1 MLAELVHEAVALFAG
16 MLSNRPSIEVDE
28 GEAGQCMVD
37 VDPLQ
42 IQQVLLNLLKNG
54 LDAMAPLAASERRLH
69 ISLVR
74 DEQTLRVSVRDFGPG
89 LSPEAREHLFEP
101 FFTTKPDGLGL
112 GLSICATIIEAHGG
126 RLSALAPAA
135 GPGLV
140 FSFTLPLHD

>member
-1 MLAELVHEAVALFAG
+1 
-16 MLSNRPSIEVDE
+16 
-28 GEAGQCMVD
+28 MVD